1 MSDPLAPTPRLPSE
15 QRYVSAGGNT
25 PLHERGV
32 MKDFDLPK
40 DVMEEGFSIKKD
52 DLFAQLESKEQM
64 EHYAKVDEARK
75 SNSAKGKKSTG
86 SSGWAKRVFSRKGS
100 NADGE

>member
-1 MSDPLAPTPRLPSE
+1 
-15 QRYVSAGGNT
+15 
-25 PLHERGV
+25 

-40 DVMEEGFSIKKD
+40 DGMEEGFSIKKD

-64 EHYAKVDEARK
+64 EHYAKVDQARK
-75 SNSAKGKKSTG
+75 SSSEKARKSSIEKARKSGSAKGKKSTG
-86 SSGWAKRVFSRKGS
+86 SNGWKRVFSRKGS